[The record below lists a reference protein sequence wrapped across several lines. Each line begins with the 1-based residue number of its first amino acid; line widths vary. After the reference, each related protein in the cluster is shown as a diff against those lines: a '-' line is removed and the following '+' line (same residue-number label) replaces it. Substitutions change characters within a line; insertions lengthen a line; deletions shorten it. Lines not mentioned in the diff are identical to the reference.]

1 MRTVPRVRWFRVARV
16 VALMF
21 ASLACALSVPVSA
34 QDEERGAVE
43 VVVRD
48 STFVYQARILRV
60 DEQVV
65 IVVRNLDAIQ
75 HGFTSAAI
83 AEFDARVETEGLVTY
98 GKGIKG
104 LYLDPGQEVRIR
116 FTPTRPVKMTFR
128 CDIHPAMKGE
138 VVFLSVGV
146 T

>member
-1 MRTVPRVRWFRVARV
+1 MPNLFRVACVIAV
-16 VALMF
+16 VI
-21 ASLACALSVPVSA
+21 ASLVCASPTAILA

-43 VVVRD
+43 VVIRN

-60 DEQVV
+60 DEQAV
-65 IVVRNLDAIQ
+65 IVVRNADTIQ

-83 AEFDARVETEGLVTY
+83 AEFDARVETDGVVTY

-104 LYLDPGQEVRIR
+104 LYLDSGQEVRIR
-116 FTPTRPVKMTFR
+116 FTPTRPVKMSFR
-128 CDIHPAMKGE
+128 CDLHPAMTGE
-138 VVFLSVGV
+138 IVFLSVGA

>member
-1 MRTVPRVRWFRVARV
+1 MPNLLWSACV
-16 VALMF
+16 VAVVS
-21 ASLACALSVPVSA
+21 ASLVCASPTAISA
-34 QDEERGAVE
+34 QDEERGTIE
-43 VVVRD
+43 VVIRN

-60 DEQVV
+60 DEQAV
-65 IVVRNLDAIQ
+65 IVVRNADTIQ

-104 LYLDPGQEVRIR
+104 PHLDSGQEVRIR
-116 FTPTRPVKMTFR
+116 FTPTRPVKMSFR
-128 CDIHPAMKGE
+128 CDLHPAMTGE
-138 VVFLSVGV
+138 IVFLSVSA

>member
-1 MRTVPRVRWFRVARV
+1 MPSLLWSVCV
-16 VALMF
+16 VAVVS
-21 ASLACALSVPVSA
+21 ASLVCAAPVAAPA
-34 QDEERGAVE
+34 QDEERGTIE
-43 VVVRD
+43 VVIRN
-48 STFVYQARILRV
+48 SSFVYQARILRV
-60 DEQVV
+60 DEQAV
-65 IVVRNLDAIQ
+65 IVVRNADTIQ

-128 CDIHPAMKGE
+128 CDLHPAMKGE
-138 VVFLSVGV
+138 IIFLSVGA

>member
-1 MRTVPRVRWFRVARV
+1 
-16 VALMF
+16 
-21 ASLACALSVPVSA
+21 
-34 QDEERGAVE
+34 
-43 VVVRD
+43 
-48 STFVYQARILRV
+48 VYQARILRV
-60 DEQVV
+60 DEQAV
-65 IVVRNLDAIQ
+65 IVVRNADTIQ

-116 FTPTRPVKMTFR
+116 FTPTRAVKMTFR

-138 VVFLSVGV
+138 IVFLSVGA

>member
-1 MRTVPRVRWFRVARV
+1 MPSLLWSVCV
-16 VALMF
+16 VAVVS
-21 ASLACALSVPVSA
+21 ASLVCAAPVAAPA
-34 QDEERGAVE
+34 QDEERGTIE
-43 VVVRD
+43 VVIRN
-48 STFVYQARILRV
+48 SSFVYQARILRV
-60 DEQVV
+60 DEQAV
-65 IVVRNLDAIQ
+65 IVVRNADTIQ

-128 CDIHPAMKGE
+128 CDLHPTTQTGI
-138 VVFLSVGV
+138 LQLR
-146 T
+146 